1 MLIITARTWAMIDA
15 VGEVCDC
22 GDIGENGYNQEL
34 RMVTMMMVV
43 VNHLLPSDVEL
54 ERLTA
59 VP

>member
-1 MLIITARTWAMIDA
+1 MLLVRFVIMVILVRMVTI
-15 VGEVCDC
+15 
-22 GDIGENGYNQEL
+22 

-43 VNHLLPSDVEL
+43 VDHLLPSDVEL

>member
-1 MLIITARTWAMIDA
+1 MLIITARAWAMIDA

-22 GDIGENGYNQEL
+22 GDIGVMVTIK
-34 RMVTMMMVV
+34 MVTMMMVV
-43 VNHLLPSDVEL
+43 VDHLLPSDVEL

>member
-1 MLIITARTWAMIDA
+1 MIDA

-22 GDIGENGYNQEL
+22 GDIGENGYGQEL

-43 VNHLLPSDVEL
+43 VINCLLPSDVEL